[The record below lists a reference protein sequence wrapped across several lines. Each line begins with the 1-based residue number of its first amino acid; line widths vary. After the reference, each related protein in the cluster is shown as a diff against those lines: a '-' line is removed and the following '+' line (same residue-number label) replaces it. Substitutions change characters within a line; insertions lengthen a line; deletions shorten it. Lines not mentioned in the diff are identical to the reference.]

1 MEYTRNNYTIQGKI
15 TSNLILDL
23 IDKINSLERTT
34 KINKISNE
42 NKISVIC
49 EIYKDLLEVVFLA
62 FYEDLTEG
70 KTCIV
75 VESTISEK
83 VVFKKILLK
92 LIVYVRDISYGF
104 GKYDLYYRLIGVY
117 CMTLDKVHYID
128 NKRENSTTILYDNLI
143 SYLKTIISS
152 TVILNDD
159 DADHDDADHDHED
172 HDDDYDANSKPY
184 GSWKDMK
191 YILNH
196 LRDIYG
202 EKELL
207 NKEIF
212 KYIIELICFQ
222 LKKDVIGNTKFS
234 LVAKWIPREKSKK
247 FGWQNKY
254 IAISFATDCYDLTEY
269 INKNVPNK
277 CRIGVYCSNLRR
289 IIACINKIIQTPQ
302 INQCNNSWSLI
313 DFNNVSKITLEK
325 QNNAFKYQ
333 NKYGIVKG
341 LEKDRLN
348 CRINHMKYE
357 NDNCISVNIS
367 NIKQHNNEHNNEHTN
382 EHNKYK
388 SEIITTNVME
398 TLELK
403 WKKLICI
410 LFNNRYKNIDLN
422 FI

>member
-75 VESTISEK
+75 VEGTISEK

-128 NKRENSTTILYDNLI
+128 NKRVNSTTILYNNMI

-159 DADHDDADHDHED
+159 DD
-172 HDDDYDANSKPY
+172 DANSKPY

-222 LKKDVIGNTKFS
+222 LKKDVMGNTKFS
-234 LVAKWIPREKSKK
+234 LVSKWIPREKSKK

-269 INKNVPNK
+269 INKNIPNK
-277 CRIGVYCSNLRR
+277 RTMGVYCSNLRR
-289 IIACINKIIQTPQ
+289 IIACINKIIHTPQ
-302 INQCNNSWSLI
+302 INQCNNTWSLI
-313 DFNNVSKITLEK
+313 DFNNVSKQTLDK
-325 QNNAFKYQ
+325 QKNAFKYQ

-341 LEKDRLN
+341 VEKDRLN

-357 NDNCISVNIS
+357 NDNCISINIS
-367 NIKQHNNEHNNEHTN
+367 NIKHHNNEN
-382 EHNKYK
+382 NKYK
-388 SEIITTNVME
+388 NEIISINVIE

-403 WKKLICI
+403 WKKLISI
-410 LFNNRYKNIDLN
+410 LFNKRYKIIDLN
-422 FI
+422 FIY

>member
-23 IDKINSLERTT
+23 INKINNLERTT
-34 KINKISNE
+34 KINKITNE
-42 NKISVIC
+42 NEISVIC

-62 FYEDLTEG
+62 FYEDLTES

-92 LIVYVRDISYGF
+92 LIVYVRDIRHGL

-117 CMTLDKVHYID
+117 CTTMDKVQYIT
-128 NKRENSTTILYDNLI
+128 NKSENGTTILYDNMM
-143 SYLKTIISS
+143 SYLKTIINS

-159 DADHDDADHDHED
+159 D
-172 HDDDYDANSKPY
+172 DDDGHTGATPY

-196 LRDIYG
+196 LGDIYG

-207 NKEIF
+207 DKEIF

-222 LKKDVIGNTKFS
+222 LKKDVISNTKFS
-234 LVAKWIPREKSKK
+234 LVSKWIPREKSKK

-269 INKNVPNK
+269 INKNIPNK
-277 CRIGVYCSNLRR
+277 STMGVYCSNLRR
-289 IIACINKIIQTPQ
+289 IIACINKIIHTPQ
-302 INQCNNSWSLI
+302 INQCNNTWSLI
-313 DFNNVSKITLEK
+313 DFNNVSKQTLDK
-325 QNNAFKYQ
+325 QKNAFNYQ

-341 LEKDRLN
+341 DEKDRLN

-357 NDNCISVNIS
+357 NDNCISISIS
-367 NIKQHNNEHNNEHTN
+367 NTKRHSKEHSKEHSKDKDNNE
-382 EHNKYK
+382 
-388 SEIITTNVME
+388 IISINVIE

-403 WKKLICI
+403 WKKLISI
-410 LFNNRYKNIDLN
+410 LFNKRYKIIDLN
-422 FI
+422 FIY

>member
-75 VESTISEK
+75 VEGTISEK

-128 NKRENSTTILYDNLI
+128 NKRVNSTTILYNNMI

-159 DADHDDADHDHED
+159 DD
-172 HDDDYDANSKPY
+172 DANSKPY

-222 LKKDVIGNTKFS
+222 LKKDVMCNTKFS
-234 LVAKWIPREKSKK
+234 LVSKWIPREKSKK

-269 INKNVPNK
+269 INININKNNNVPNK
-277 CRIGVYCSNLRR
+277 SRIGVYCSNLRR
-289 IIACINKIIQTPQ
+289 IIASINKIIQTPQ

-341 LEKDRLN
+341 VEKDRLN

-357 NDNCISVNIS
+357 NDNCISINIS
-367 NIKQHNNEHNNEHTN
+367 NIKQHNNEN
-382 EHNKYK
+382 NKYK
-388 SEIITTNVME
+388 NEIITTNVME

-403 WKKLICI
+403 WKKLIRI

>member
-75 VESTISEK
+75 VEGTISEK

-128 NKRENSTTILYDNLI
+128 NKRVNSTTILYNNMI

-159 DADHDDADHDHED
+159 DD
-172 HDDDYDANSKPY
+172 DANSKPY

-222 LKKDVIGNTKFS
+222 LKKDVMGNTKFS
-234 LVAKWIPREKSKK
+234 LVSKWIPREKSKK

-269 INKNVPNK
+269 INININKNNNVPNK
-277 CRIGVYCSNLRR
+277 SRIGVYCSNLRR
-289 IIACINKIIQTPQ
+289 IIASINKIIQTPQ

-341 LEKDRLN
+341 VEKDRLN

-357 NDNCISVNIS
+357 NDNCISINIS
-367 NIKQHNNEHNNEHTN
+367 NIKQHNNEN
-382 EHNKYK
+382 NKYK
-388 SEIITTNVME
+388 NEIITTNVME

-403 WKKLICI
+403 WKKLIRI

>member
-23 IDKINSLERTT
+23 INKINNLERTT

-42 NKISVIC
+42 NEISVIC
-49 EIYKDLLEVVFLA
+49 EIYKDLLEIVFLA
-62 FYEDLTEG
+62 FYEDLTES

-92 LIVYVRDISYGF
+92 LIIYIRDISYGL

-117 CMTLDKVHYID
+117 CITMDKAKYMD
-128 NKRENSTTILYDNLI
+128 NKSENGTTILYHNMM

-152 TVILNDD
+152 SVILNN
-159 DADHDDADHDHED
+159 
-172 HDDDYDANSKPY
+172 YDNIKCY

-222 LKKDVIGNTKFS
+222 LKKDVMCNTKFS
-234 LVAKWIPREKSKK
+234 LVSKWIPREKSKK

-269 INKNVPNK
+269 INKNIPNK
-277 CRIGVYCSNLRR
+277 TTIDVYCLNLRR

-302 INQCNNSWSLI
+302 INQCNNTWSLI
-313 DFNNVSKITLEK
+313 DFNNVSRITLEK
-325 QNNAFKYQ
+325 QKNSFKYQ

-341 LEKDRLN
+341 VDKDRLN

-357 NDNCISVNIS
+357 NDNYISIS
-367 NIKQHNNEHNNEHTN
+367 NTKQHNK
-382 EHNKYK
+382 EHNKEHNK
-388 SEIITTNVME
+388 DKNEIISINVIE

-403 WKKLICI
+403 WKKLIDI

-422 FI
+422 FIY

>member
-75 VESTISEK
+75 VEGTISEK

-128 NKRENSTTILYDNLI
+128 NKRVNSTTILYNNMI

-159 DADHDDADHDHED
+159 DD
-172 HDDDYDANSKPY
+172 DANSKPY

-222 LKKDVIGNTKFS
+222 LKKDVMCNTKFS
-234 LVAKWIPREKSKK
+234 LVSKWIPREKSKK

-269 INKNVPNK
+269 INININKNNNVPNK
-277 CRIGVYCSNLRR
+277 SRIGVYCSNLRR
-289 IIACINKIIQTPQ
+289 IIESINKIIQTPQ

-341 LEKDRLN
+341 VEKDRLN

-357 NDNCISVNIS
+357 NDNCISINIS
-367 NIKQHNNEHNNEHTN
+367 NIKQHNNEN
-382 EHNKYK
+382 NKYK
-388 SEIITTNVME
+388 NEIITTNVME

-403 WKKLICI
+403 WKKLIRI